1 MFAFAVF
8 AHNKITINQTIISF
22 ALPIVISFAFACL
35 FLILSKGLL
44 YILLLCGFAWVTD
57 TGAYFTGVFFGKHKV
72 APEISP
78 KKTVEG
84 CIGGIALCAIYTFVV
99 SFIMMDGVKF
109 PLLITALSPIFAI
122 AGMIGDLSASL
133 LKRAYNIKD
142 YGNIM
147 SGHGGIMDRFD
158 SILFI
163 SPCFLCVLF
172 CI

>member
-1 MFAFAVF
+1 
-8 AHNKITINQTIISF
+8 
-22 ALPIVISFAFACL
+22 
-35 FLILSKGLL
+35 
-44 YILLLCGFAWVTD
+44 
-57 TGAYFTGVFFGKHKV
+57 
-72 APEISP
+72 
-78 KKTVEG
+78 
-84 CIGGIALCAIYTFVV
+84 
-99 SFIMMDGVKF
+99 MMDGIKF
-109 PLLITALSPIFAI
+109 PLLITALSPIFAV

-147 SGHGGIMDRFD
+147 PGHGGIMDRFD